1 LNKFLKWT
9 LLFSGL
15 GIIMGMIIFGVT
27 TQRSVPAGVDLGHEL
42 FYVVALLIGGLLIYL
57 STVVKR
63 S

>member
-1 LNKFLKWT
+1 MNKFFGWT

-15 GIIMGMIIFGVT
+15 GIIMGMMVFGVST
-27 TQRSVPAGVDLGHEL
+27 ERSVPAGVDLGLEL
-42 FYVVALLIGGLLIYL
+42 FYVAALLIGGLLIYL